1 MTSPLLPTSPGGF
14 YHVFL
19 CYKFEDFA
27 AADALRAELV
37 ARGLRVFL
45 DVVTGEDWAPLSAS
59 IAEALA
65 RSRTLVALMT
75 ENFARS
81 PHCREELHVALLA
94 ADQLDAG
101 DTSRVMAIVR
111 GIPVDDVRPKQ
122 LTAQRLPFGGLPP
135 AVLVEKIITN
145 VRSRT
150 GVFGD
155 APTEMPYLSWY
166 PRERP
171 TERFFRGRY
180 AELWDIHS
188 GLRAR
193 ERNRDRGLPVVSVTG
208 AGGLGKTSVCL
219 HYARVFGRD
228 HPGGVFVLDFG
239 GSGDQSGTSSP
250 YALRSRFEEHLAMI
264 AKGLGVDGPDEV
276 AAGLEALDLPY
287 LWILDDIP
295 TGAAPEDVISLFAP
309 TGAGRTLITTRNPE
323 RFASATVALGPL
335 DPESATRILTAY
347 KAPAAAES
355 RDVRAIVSM
364 LGQHPLGLTIAAGLT
379 TAADFTGYA
388 GLLTLLTVAVP
399 DELEMAQATPG
410 LPAGCAV
417 PFTRVLL
424 RSFHS
429 LDKPGRDVVLG
440 ASTLAAAPIPRALL
454 TSIVSSAARAD
465 ERHLTA
471 GISSAS
477 TRALLEAD
485 GSMYR
490 MHAVITR
497 ALRLLVGTA
506 GREKFRDAAAAEL
519 TAAVEGTHES
529 GRHPEIREYLPHVRA
544 VVGFELVGDRW
555 PVGERERNLL
565 NEAGRVHI
573 DLHRRALEV
582 YQLLYDSCPIETV
595 GAYTHCVALNGLAV
609 AHEFAGEHAVA
620 APLKERVVDLL
631 RDECG
636 ENEPETLT
644 AMNNL
649 AVLQYKMGHHN
660 AAYSTQVRVYRGRR
674 YHRKMGPTH
683 RETVVAWNNLAV
695 FRGRL
700 GTSSGQQGF
709 HRRVAHRLWILACHR
724 WPTIARPDDRDAL
737 DALHGLGL
745 SYRALGDHR
754 SALPLLTDVYQR
766 RTQTLGSEHPDTMD
780 ALENMLIVRE
790 ELNEQ
795 RE

>member
-1 MTSPLLPTSPGGF
+1 MTSPLLPTAAPSL
-14 YHVFL
+14 YDVFL

-27 AADALRAELV
+27 AAEALRAELV

-45 DVVTGEDWAPLSAS
+45 DVVTGEDWAPLSPS

-65 RSRTLVALMT
+65 RSRTLVALIT

-94 ADQLDAG
+94 AEQLDAG

-111 GIPVDDVRPKQ
+111 GISFDDVRPKQ
-122 LTAQRLPFGGLPP
+122 LTAHRLPFGGLPP

-155 APTEMPYLSWY
+155 AGTEMPHVKWY

-180 AELWDIHS
+180 AELWEIHS

-208 AGGLGKTSVCL
+208 AGGLGKTSLCL

-239 GSGDQSGTSSP
+239 GSGDHSGTSTP
-250 YALRSRFEEHLAMI
+250 YALRSRFEEHLVMI
-264 AKGLGVDGPDEV
+264 AERLGVAGSGDV

-295 TGAAPEDVISLFAP
+295 TGVAPDHILSFVAP
-309 TGAGRTLITTRNPE
+309 TRAGRTLITTRNPE

-335 DPESATRILTAY
+335 DPESAARILTAY
-347 KAPAAAES
+347 QPPAAGES
-355 RDVRAIVSM
+355 SEVDTIVSM

-379 TAADFTGYA
+379 TTADFTGYA
-388 GLLTLLTVAVP
+388 DLLTVLTSVAP
-399 DELEMAQATPG
+399 DELEMAQATVG

-417 PFTRVLL
+417 PFSRVLL

-429 LDKPGRDVVLG
+429 LDKAGHDVVLG
-440 ASTLAAAPIPRALL
+440 ASTLAAAPIPRVLL
-454 TSIVSSAARAD
+454 TSIVSSVAGAD
-465 ERHLTA
+465 ERQVA
-471 GISSAS
+471 EGISSAS
-477 TRALLEAD
+477 KRALLEAD

-490 MHAVITR
+490 MHALITR
-497 ALRLLVGTA
+497 AIRLLVGTA
-506 GREKFRDAAAAEL
+506 GRRRFRDAAAAEL

-529 GRHPEIREYLPHVRA
+529 GRYPHVREYLPHVRA
-544 VVGFELVGDRW
+544 VAGFALVGDRW
-555 PVGERERNLL
+555 QVGEKERNLL

-573 DLHRRALEV
+573 DLDRRALEI
-582 YQLLYDSCPIETV
+582 YQLLYDSCSIETV

-620 APLKERVVDLL
+620 AGLNERVVDLL
-631 RDECG
+631 REVCG
-636 ENEPETLT
+636 ENELETLT
-644 AMNNL
+644 AVTNL
-649 AVLQYKMGHHN
+649 AVLQYKMGLHH
-660 AAYSTQVRVYRGRR
+660 AAYETQVRVYRGRR
-674 YHRKMGPTH
+674 QHRSLGPMH
-683 RETVVAWNNLAV
+683 RETVVAWNNLAI

-700 GTSSGQQGF
+700 GTSPRQRSF
-709 HRRVAHRLWILACHR
+709 HRRVAHRLWILACNR
-724 WPTIARPDDRDAL
+724 WPTIARPDDRDAI
-737 DALHGLGL
+737 DALQGLGL
-745 SYRALGDHR
+745 SYRALGEHGM
-754 SALPLLTDVYQR
+754 ALPLLTDVYQR
-766 RTQTLGSEHPDTMD
+766 RTQMLGSEHPDTMD

-790 ELNEQ
+790 ELNE
-795 RE
+795 RRG

>member
-1 MTSPLLPTSPGGF
+1 MTNPPSLVSADSF

-45 DVVTGEDWAPLSAS
+45 DVVTGEDWAPLSTS

-94 ADQLDAG
+94 ADHLDAG

-111 GIPVDDVRPKQ
+111 GIPFDDVRPKQ

-135 AVLVEKIITN
+135 AVLVEKIVTN
-145 VRSRT
+145 VRSHT

-155 APTEMPYLSWY
+155 APTEMPRLDWY

-180 AELWDIHS
+180 AELWEIHS

-228 HPGGVFVLDFG
+228 HPGGVFLLDFG
-239 GSGDQSGTSSP
+239 GSGDQGDASSP
-250 YALRSRFEEHLAMI
+250 YALRSRFEEHLVVI
-264 AKGLGVDGPDEV
+264 AERLDVEGPSEV
-276 AAGLEALDLPY
+276 AAGLEALGLPY

-295 TGAAPEDVISLFAP
+295 TGAAPEDVISLCAP

-335 DPESATRILTAY
+335 DPDSAAGILTAY
-347 KAPAAAES
+347 QLPAATES
-355 RDVRAIVSM
+355 GDVRAIVSM
-364 LGQHPLGLTIAAGLT
+364 LSQHPLGLTIAAGLT
-379 TAADFTGYA
+379 TTADFTGYA
-388 GLLTLLTVAVP
+388 DLRTLLTAAVP
-399 DELEMAQATPG
+399 DELEMAQSIPG

-417 PFTRVLL
+417 PFSRVLL

-429 LDKPGRDVVLG
+429 LDKAGRDVVLG

-454 TSIVSSAARAD
+454 DSIVSSVADAD
-465 ERHLTA
+465 EQHLTA
-471 GISSAS
+471 GIRSAYA
-477 TRALLEAD
+477 RALLEANE
-485 GSMYR
+485 STVR
-490 MHAVITR
+490 MHALITR
-497 ALRLLVGTA
+497 ALRLLVGTP
-506 GREKFRDAAAAEL
+506 GRQKFRDAAVAEL

-529 GRHPEIREYLPHVRA
+529 RRHPWIREYLPHIRA
-544 VVGFELVGDRW
+544 VAGFDLVGDRW
-555 PVGERERNLL
+555 QVGEKERNLL

-573 DLHRRALEV
+573 DVDRQALEI
-582 YQLLYDSCPIETV
+582 YQLLYDSCTIETV
-595 GAYTHCVALNGLAV
+595 GRYTHCVALNGLAV
-609 AHEFAGEHAVA
+609 AHEFAGEHTVA
-620 APLKERVVDLL
+620 ALLKERVVDLL
-631 RDECG
+631 RAECG
-636 ENEPETLT
+636 ENGPETLT

-649 AVLQYKMGHHN
+649 AVLQYKMGHHH
-660 AAYSTQVRVYRGRR
+660 AAYDTQVRVYRGRR
-674 YHRKMGPTH
+674 YNRNMGPTH

-700 GTSSGQQGF
+700 GDSPGQRNF
-709 HRRVAHRLWILACHR
+709 HRRVAHRLWILACNR
-724 WPTIARPDDRDAL
+724 WQTIARPDDRDAL
-737 DALHGLGL
+737 DALHGLAL
-745 SYRALGDHR
+745 SYRALGDR
-754 SALPLLTDVYQR
+754 ESALPLLTDVYR
-766 RTQTLGSEHPDTMD
+766 RCTLKLGPEHPDTMD

-790 ELNEQ
+790 ELNEP
-795 RE
+795 RG

>member
-1 MTSPLLPTSPGGF
+1 MTNPPPASLESF

-45 DVVTGEDWAPLSAS
+45 DVVTGEDWAPLSSS
-59 IAEALA
+59 IAAALA
-65 RSRTLVALMT
+65 SSRTLVALMT
-75 ENFARS
+75 KNFALS

-94 ADQLDAG
+94 ADHLDGG
-101 DTSRVMAIVR
+101 DTSRVMAIVQ
-111 GIPVDDVRPKQ
+111 GIDVDDVRPKQ
-122 LTAQRLPFGGLPP
+122 LTAPRLPFGGLPP
-135 AVLVEKIITN
+135 AAMVEKIITN

-155 APTEMPYLSWY
+155 APMEMPRLTWY

-180 AELWDIHS
+180 AELWEIHS

-208 AGGLGKTSVCL
+208 AGGLGKTSMCL

-239 GSGDQSGTSSP
+239 GSADQGGASFP
-250 YALRSRFEEHLAMI
+250 YALRSRFEEHLVMI
-264 AKGLGVDGPDEV
+264 AERLDVAGPGEV
-276 AAGLEALDLPY
+276 AAGLEALGLPY

-295 TGAAPEDVISLFAP
+295 TGASPEDVISLCAP

-335 DPESATRILTAY
+335 DPDSAAGILTAY
-347 KAPAAAES
+347 RPPTAAES
-355 RDVRAIVSM
+355 SDVRTIVSM

-379 TAADFTGYA
+379 TTADFTGYA
-388 GLLTLLTVAVP
+388 DLLTLLTASVP
-399 DELEMAQATPG
+399 DELEMAQSTPG

-417 PFTRVLL
+417 PFSRVLL
-424 RSFHS
+424 RSFRS
-429 LDKPGRDVVLG
+429 LDKAGRDVVLG
-440 ASTLAAAPIPRALL
+440 ASTLASAPISHALL
-454 TSIVSSAARAD
+454 TSIVSSVAGTD
-465 ERHLTA
+465 DQLLLA
-471 GISSAS
+471 GINSAS
-477 TRALLEAD
+477 ARGLLEAEE
-485 GSMYR
+485 SRYR
-490 MHAVITR
+490 MHALITR
-497 ALRLLVGTA
+497 AVRLLVGTA
-506 GREKFRDAAAAEL
+506 GRQKFRDAAAAEL
-519 TAAVEGTHES
+519 TAAVESTHER
-529 GRHPEIREYLPHVRA
+529 GRHPHVREYLPHVRA
-544 VVGFELVGDRW
+544 VVGVELVGDRW
-555 PVGERERNLL
+555 PVGEKERNLL

-573 DLHRRALEV
+573 DLDRRALEV

-609 AHEFAGEHAVA
+609 AHEFAGEYAAA

-631 RDECG
+631 RAECG
-636 ENEPETLT
+636 EYEPETLT
-644 AMNNL
+644 VTNNL
-649 AVLQYKMGHHN
+649 AVLQYKMGNHC
-660 AAYSTQVRVYRGRR
+660 AAYNTQVRVYRGRR
-674 YHRKMGPTH
+674 IHRSMGPTH

-700 GTSSGQQGF
+700 GDSPGQQSF
-709 HRRVAHRLWILACHR
+709 HRRVAHRMWNLACNR

-737 DALHGLGL
+737 DALQGLGL
-745 SYRALGDHR
+745 SHRALGDHWA
-754 SALPLLTDVYQR
+754 ALPMLTEVYQR

-780 ALENMLIVRE
+780 ALENMLIVQE
-790 ELNEQ
+790 ELNE
-795 RE
+795 RRG